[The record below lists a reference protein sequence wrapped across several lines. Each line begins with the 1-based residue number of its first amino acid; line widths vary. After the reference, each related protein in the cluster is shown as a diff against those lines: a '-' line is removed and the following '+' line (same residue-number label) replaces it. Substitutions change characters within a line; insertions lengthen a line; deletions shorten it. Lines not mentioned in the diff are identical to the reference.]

1 MKVQLFQQDIVWGDP
16 AANRARISSALDT
29 APKADLYVFPEM
41 FTTGFATMDGAVVE
55 ESDAETLAW
64 MKAEAAKR
72 DAALA
77 GSIALKNGERCV
89 NRLFFVKPD
98 GSVTHYDKRH
108 LFLYGGEGGRFSAG
122 SERVTVS
129 FRGVRFLLAVCYD
142 LRFPVWLRNRGDYDA
157 IILVANWPDARALA
171 WNTLVRARA
180 IENQCYMI
188 AANRVGTD
196 PACVYSGYSAMIDPY
211 GEYVERPEPGKEAFA
226 GGDIDLEFLSRYSQ
240 KFPVLQDADAFKI
253 I

>member
-89 NRLFFVKPD
+89 NRLFFV
-98 GSVTHYDKRH
+98 
-108 LFLYGGEGGRFSAG
+108 
-122 SERVTVS
+122 
-129 FRGVRFLLAVCYD
+129 
-142 LRFPVWLRNRGDYDA
+142 
-157 IILVANWPDARALA
+157 
-171 WNTLVRARA
+171 
-180 IENQCYMI
+180 
-188 AANRVGTD
+188 
-196 PACVYSGYSAMIDPY
+196 
-211 GEYVERPEPGKEAFA
+211 
-226 GGDIDLEFLSRYSQ
+226 
-240 KFPVLQDADAFKI
+240 
-253 I
+253 